1 MSSTVFRG
9 DVIRGE
15 DWRTREFRGQRVAVV
30 ATADE
35 ASRIVPHVVRTAS
48 SVKVFQQSP
57 AWMLPAELPVGS
69 GPIRRVAAR
78 LHLRRSIGDP
88 WLRRQLTP
96 RGDQRRHVAV
106 RPGYYAA
113 LQQPNCKLYTW
124 PVYAV
129 VENGV
134 RSAEGVE
141 HRVDVLIVGTDLEI
155 SPYSTREERIA

>member
-1 MSSTVFRG
+1 MTAAVFRG
-9 DVIRGE
+9 DVIRGA

-35 ASRIVPHVVRTAS
+35 AARIVPHVVRTAS
-48 SVKVFQQSP
+48 VVKVFQRSP
-57 AWMLPAELPVGS
+57 AWLLPAELPLRS
-69 GPIRRVAAR
+69 GPIRRLAAR
-78 LHLRRSIGDP
+78 VHLRRAIGDP

-96 RGDQRRHVAV
+96 HPDQRDVAV

-129 VENGV
+129 VEQGI

-141 HRVDVLIVGTDLEI
+141 HRVDVIIVGTDIEI
-155 SPYSTREERIA
+155 APYSTREERIA